1 MDFIQ
6 VYIGKEKVIILLGLI
21 MIIVCLMFLI
31 FTMKKK
37 IHAIRTPALI
47 LVVITGLILAWQIK
61 IPVEKVHILEYG
73 VLGWFIARDL
83 IKVKRKNMG
92 IILACIFCIVV
103 GVLDEL
109 FQAVLPYRVF
119 DLRDIVFNGLGGA
132 WGIIL
137 YLLA

>member
-6 VYIGKEKVIILLGLI
+6 VYIGKEKVIILLGLT

-37 IHAIRTPALI
+37 IHAIKTPALI
-47 LVVITGLILAWQIK
+47 LVLITGLILAWQIK

-83 IKVKRKNMG
+83 IKVKRKNTG

-137 YLLA
+137 YILS